1 MHGNAPVPQVPYLL
15 VGRLEGVRREA
26 AAAEERAQQLAAE
39 VRGATEA
46 LNARTN
52 AYNQAVGD
60 FFRCAPSS
68 VLVAACLRSPVRVA
82 RCCQIICYGMHGWRL
97 SQHAWALPRAWQLK

>member
-1 MHGNAPVPQVPYLL
+1 MYITVGDVMHALTSRILCLL
-15 VGRLEGVRREA
+15 VDRLETVRREA

-46 LNARTN
+46 LNARTD

-60 FFRCAPSS
+60 FFRCAPASM
-68 VLVAACLRSPVRVA
+68 LVAACLRLPVQA
-82 RCCQIICYGMHGWRL
+82 AHCCQARYFATGCMAG
-97 SQHAWALPRAWQLK
+97 